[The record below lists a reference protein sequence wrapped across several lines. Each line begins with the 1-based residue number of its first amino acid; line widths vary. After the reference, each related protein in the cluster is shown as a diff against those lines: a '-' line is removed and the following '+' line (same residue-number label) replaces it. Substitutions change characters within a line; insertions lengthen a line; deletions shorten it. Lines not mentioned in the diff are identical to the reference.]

1 MEQSHEH
8 AEEIPL
14 DWSSIKTVGAARAL
28 PFLPVIEQ
36 ASSWQA
42 VADLIDQL
50 PLAAMLIHDDETC
63 GHLNEAAARL
73 LGYPRRALRGRSVRE
88 VMPGIDAVSTH
99 PERQRQILARHKNG
113 AMLPIEVCL
122 TEVTCDGARLLLA
135 GMVDRSES
143 ASLQA
148 ELGKLERRLQ
158 AEVRDATRPLK
169 ERIRQLAANNRYS
182 AQALA
187 QLGDEL
193 REPLNEMLSFA
204 AFIAR
209 GLASDDAPTTES
221 VQSLA
226 GYIANNAQ
234 SLLDLGDG
242 FAELAAIESGNA
254 SAEPEEVDFSELCHA
269 VCERQAAIARAR
281 GVAFSFANYAG
292 PARIRLDPRG
302 LGHIIRSLVG
312 RAVRSAAADAVV
324 AVTLDRTECGLR
336 LNIDCPDQR
345 LDDAERDALCEPLI
359 RAGDAGWIP
368 HSGTSM
374 DLYLAKRFLDLQR
387 AELTIA
393 TPDAHRDDAGGKG
406 YTMHVEFR
414 AKTKRPKGLFGV
426 QRSRMRENP
435 PAMIR
440 GNGQSAQPITSR

>member
-1 MEQSHEH
+1 MQQSHEH
-8 AEEIPL
+8 ADEIPL
-14 DWSSIKTVGAARAL
+14 DWSAIKTVGAARAL

-36 ASSWQA
+36 VSTWQA

-50 PLAAMLIHDDETC
+50 PLPALLIHDDESC
-63 GHLNEAAARL
+63 GHLNEEAARL
-73 LGYPRRALRGRSVRE
+73 LGYPRRALRGRSVRD
-88 VMPGIDAVSTH
+88 VMPGIDAVAAH
-99 PERQRQILARHKNG
+99 PERRRQILARHKSG

-122 TEVTCDGARLLLA
+122 TEIACDGAKLLLA
-135 GMVDRSES
+135 GMVDRSNTAALE
-143 ASLQA
+143 A
-148 ELGKLERRLQ
+148 EIGRLERRLQ
-158 AEVRDATRPLK
+158 AEIRHATTPLK
-169 ERIRQLAANNRYS
+169 ERIRKLTAHKRLS

-242 FAELAAIESGNA
+242 FTELAAIESGTA
-254 SAEPEEVDFSELCHA
+254 LAEPEEVDFSGLCHA
-269 VCERQAAIARAR
+269 VCERQAAIARTR

-292 PARIRLDPRG
+292 PARIRIDPRG
-302 LGHIIRSLVG
+302 LGHIMRSLVG

-336 LNIDCPDQR
+336 LNIDCPDHI
-345 LDDAERDALCEPLI
+345 LDDVERDALCEPLI

-368 HSGTSM
+368 PSSTSM
-374 DLYLAKRFLDLQR
+374 ELYLAKRFLDLQR

-393 TPDAHRDDAGGKG
+393 TPDAHRDDADGKG
-406 YTMHVEFR
+406 YTMHIEFR

-426 QRSRMRENP
+426 QRSQMRGSP
-435 PAMIR
+435 SAVIR

>member
-1 MEQSHEH
+1 M
-8 AEEIPL
+8 
-14 DWSSIKTVGAARAL
+14 
-28 PFLPVIEQ
+28 IEQ
-36 ASSWQA
+36 ASTWQA

-88 VMPGIDAVSTH
+88 VMPGIDAVATH

-122 TEVTCDGARLLLA
+122 TEVACDGARLLLA

-242 FAELAAIESGNA
+242 FAELASIESGTA
-254 SAEPEEVDFSELCHA
+254 SAEPAEVDFPRLCHV
-269 VCERQAAIARAR
+269 VCERQAAIARTR
-281 GVAFSFANYAG
+281 GVSFSFANYAG
-292 PARIRLDPRG
+292 PAKVWLDPRG

-312 RAVRSAAADAVV
+312 RAVRCAPSGGVV
-324 AVTLDRTECGLR
+324 SVTLDRTESGLR
-336 LNIDCPDQR
+336 FNVDCPDQT
-345 LDDAERDALCEPLI
+345 LDDAERDALCEPLV
-359 RAGDAGWIP
+359 RSGDANWTP
-368 HSGTSM
+368 PSETTM
-374 DLYLAKRFLDLQR
+374 DLYLAKRFLALQR
-387 AELTIA
+387 AEFTIA
-393 TPDAHRDDAGGKG
+393 TPDAHREDTKSEG

-414 AKTKRPKGLFGV
+414 ARLKRARGLFGV
-426 QRSRMRENP
+426 QRSRMPASP
-435 PAMIR
+435 PAMIK
-440 GNGQSAQPITSR
+440 GNGSSTQAISSG